1 MITYE
6 YADFELDRIYTIL
19 YGTEFFILDSFIE
32 DYEFV
37 LVNLN

>member
-6 YADFELDRIYTIL
+6 YADFEIDKIYTLI
-19 YGTEFFILDSFIE
+19 YGMEFFILDSFIE

-37 LVNLN
+37 YVNLN